1 MSLKEKLYA
10 LQWELKV
17 WKDWTNPHFKS
28 KYVTLDNLLTVLLPM
43 LESQRLLLTN
53 FVSHRELVTVIWD
66 MDTEEKIQSEFPI
79 TQDDPQ
85 KIGSCITYAKRYNLG
100 SIFNIITEFD
110 DDWTLASSSGYT
122 STGKKVVEHRHPKT
136 DMTIMEY
143 VTAIW
148 KEKDSNA
155 LRNIFTEALEVE
167 MTESQREMLIS
178 AKDVRKK
185 YLAENEWNPF
195 IK

>member
-28 KYVTLDNLLTVLLPM
+28 KYVTLDNLLGVLFPM
-43 LESQRLLLTN
+43 LESQKLLLTN
-53 FVSHRELVTVIWD
+53 FVKDRELITEIRDMEWTETVT
-66 MDTEEKIQSEFPI
+66 SHFPI

-110 DDWTLASSSGYT
+110 DDWTLASSSWYT
-122 STGKKVVEHRHPKT
+122 STGKKVVEHRHPRT

-148 KEKDSNA
+148 KEKDLNA
-155 LRNIFTEALEVE
+155 LKIVFEESLEVE
-167 MTESQREMLIS
+167 MSEAQREMLIS
-178 AKDVRKK
+178 AKDARKK
-185 YLAENEWNPF
+185 YLMENNWNPF
-195 IK
+195 TK

>member
-1 MSLKEKLYA
+1 MKIYSKLFN
-10 LQWELKV
+10 LQWRLKV
-17 WKDWTNPHFKS
+17 WKDGRNPHFKS
-28 KYVTLDNLLTVLLPM
+28 SYVTLDNLLSVLLPM
-43 LESQRLLLTN
+43 LE
-53 FVSHRELVTVIWD
+53 
-66 MDTEEKIQSEFPI
+66 EEKLVAVHYLYENHLITEIKDIESWESIKSSFHI
-79 TQDDPQ
+79 TQEDPQ
-85 KIGSCITYAKRYNLG
+85 KIGSAVSYWKRYSLG
-100 SIFNIITEFD
+100 AIFNIITDVD
-110 DDWTLASSSGYT
+110 DDGNSASTWYT
-122 STGKKVVEHRHPKT
+122 STGKKVVEHRHPRT
-136 DMTIMEY
+136 DMTIMDY

-185 YLAENEWNPF
+185 YLAENEGNPF